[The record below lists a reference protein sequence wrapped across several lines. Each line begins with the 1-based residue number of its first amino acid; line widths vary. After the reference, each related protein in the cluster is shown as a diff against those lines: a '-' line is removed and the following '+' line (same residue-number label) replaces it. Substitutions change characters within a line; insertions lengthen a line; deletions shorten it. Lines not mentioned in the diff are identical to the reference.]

1 MNEVILYAVWSAGK
15 DQGSAEMTVAMSGA
29 GVLYCLQIFYPFN
42 SFLRT
47 KEALLRGQTRCCMK
61 LMKMI
66 LCWLLATVLLL
77 SSAMAQTVECASRPL
92 DVERLAHY
100 PSFAQE
106 GERWSIHSVQA
117 DALLDRF
124 WTASGKMQMAMS
136 VFHLALEGNVGTGV
150 WTPVLRV
157 YYHDENR
164 AINARAISLLADGV
178 RYDMAVTAKPVTRNR
193 QTLEMI
199 TAPLTREAVQALSAL
214 TEAQSISIRLFG
226 DFTYSTDLNAASRTE
241 KGMVEAASLE
251 GLAAGFAL
259 LEEAGASAYDLWD
272 LSAKA
277 WKSEHGFRPA
287 FMRSEVVSVLGE
299 TKIYDAFGMVELGD
313 GGAAARDAQNILIN
327 SGFLSGKAAANFTQ
341 NASDAAARAQRYL
354 GLIETGCVDAQLVQ
368 ALAEGRKT
376 VASVQPELLALG
388 ETAGV
393 TLERYWFARSV
404 SAASN
409 AQSQYTV
416 HNTDN
421 VFLAADGC
429 IRNLSARQL
438 HLFMQVQ
445 AQVIY
450 NGTHAFEAELVAEV
464 SEGTALDTLLLPL
477 AQARLIVYAEIPA
490 YLAADPSAKW
500 SVVLTADGQTLE
512 FDLQ

>member
-1 MNEVILYAVWSAGK
+1 
-15 DQGSAEMTVAMSGA
+15 
-29 GVLYCLQIFYPFN
+29 
-42 SFLRT
+42 
-47 KEALLRGQTRCCMK
+47 MK

-66 LCWLLATVLLL
+66 LCWLLVTILFL
-77 SSAMAQTVECASRPL
+77 SCAMAQTVECAARPL
-92 DVERLAHY
+92 DVAQFAHY
-100 PSFAQE
+100 PSFVQE
-106 GERWSIHSVQA
+106 EGRWSVHSVQA

-124 WTASGKMQMAMS
+124 WTASGKMQVAMS
-136 VFHLALEGNVGTGV
+136 AFHLALEGNARTGV
-150 WTPVLRV
+150 WTPVLRF
-157 YYHDENR
+157 YYHDGNR
-164 AINARAISLLADGV
+164 AINAHAVSLLADGV
-178 RYDMAVTAKPVTRNR
+178 RYDMAAYAQPVTRNR

-199 TAPLTREAVQALSAL
+199 TVPLTQEAVQALSAL
-214 TEAQSISIRLFG
+214 TAAQSLSVRLFG
-226 DFTYSTDLNAASRTE
+226 DFTYSTELNAASRTE

-259 LEEAGASAYDLWD
+259 LEEAGASAYGLWD

-277 WKSEHGFRPA
+277 WKSEYGFRPA
-287 FMRSEVVSVLGE
+287 FMRSEVVSALGE
-299 TKIYDAFGMVELGD
+299 TKLYDAFGMVELGD
-313 GGAAARDAQNILIN
+313 GGAAARDAQNILIAG
-327 SGFLSGKAAANFTQ
+327 GFLSGKAGANFTQ
-341 NASDAAARAQRYL
+341 NASDAAKRAQRYL
-354 GLIETGCVDAQLVQ
+354 GLIETGCMDAQLAQ

-376 VASVQPELLALG
+376 EADVQPELLPLG

-393 TLERYWFARSV
+393 ALERYWFARSV

-429 IRNLSARQL
+429 IRNLSSRQL
-438 HLFMQVQ
+438 QLFMQVQ

-477 AQARLIVYAEIPA
+477 AQARVIVYAEIPA
-490 YLAADPSAKW
+490 YLAADPSAQW
-500 SVVLTADGQTLE
+500 TVALTADGQTLE